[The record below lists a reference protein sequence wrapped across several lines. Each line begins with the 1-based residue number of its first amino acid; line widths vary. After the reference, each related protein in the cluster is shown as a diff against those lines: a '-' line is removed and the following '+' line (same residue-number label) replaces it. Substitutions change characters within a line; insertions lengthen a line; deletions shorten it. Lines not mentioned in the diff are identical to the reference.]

1 MGEPGSGFLGDVH
14 GPLDAC
20 WSGHFKVIICASGG
34 RGGAF
39 RGSLDGR
46 IYSCLSRRK
55 DCVLDVWIS
64 LAGGQDGSGEQGVED
79 EACEDLWGPWLE

>member
-1 MGEPGSGFLGDVH
+1 MGEHGSGFLSNVNA
-14 GPLDAC
+14 PLDAC
-20 WSGHFKVIICASGG
+20 RSSYFKVIVGATRG

-39 RGSLDGR
+39 WGSLDGR

-64 LAGGQDGSGEQGVED
+64 LAGGQDGSGEQGMED
-79 EACEDLWGPWLE
+79 EACDDLRGHRL